1 MKNSKPITK
10 LMPRPV
16 PKTKRRNRRKQP
28 KRTRVRLDKRLPQ
41 FMLPQLTHAGEC
53 FLKCAFAAP
62 DSNVE
67 LASGIPDNYNGKSL
81 LKRSVEQTSVTF
93 PNGRTTYILLIPMPG
108 YLYFALQLPIGVS
121 PSNTSQFTGQPS
133 TDYSSLFPGG
143 ANLDTNVVKYRYMS
157 NAIEIVP
164 TMNDM
169 TWAGSIQCFK
179 LPVTLGTSDHGSAYQ
194 PTIQGLEGVG
204 SHLGPRYIAPFRNGV
219 YSMATNSEPD
229 FPFDDLVELEG
240 RLPATV
246 ESGDFGQLVP
256 GGFEGLTGI
265 GKLETVVITVTV
277 PSGAVDQSAI
287 IRTWSCVEYQTNPA
301 GILNDYSRVSPPID
315 PVALEYYRKIA
326 NNIPPAVAYYDNEGF
341 WDVVKRIIGIGTG
354 IANTLSVMPGPVGQ
368 IAGGLGTIGGAL
380 HRM

>member
-10 LMPRPV
+10 LIPRPV
-16 PKTKRRNRRKQP
+16 PKVKRRNRNRAP
-28 KRTRVRLDKRLPQ
+28 KRSRVKLDRRLPRYV
-41 FMLPQLTHAGEC
+41 LPQLTHAGEC

-81 LKRSVEQTSVTF
+81 LKRTIDQTAVTF
-93 PNGRTTYILLIPMPG
+93 PNGRTTYLLLVPMPG
-108 YLYFALQLPIGVS
+108 YSYFALQLPIGVS
-121 PSNTSQFTGQPS
+121 PSNSAQYVGQPCS
-133 TDYSSLFPGG
+133 DYVSVFPSVP
-143 ANLDTNVVKYRYMS
+143 NLDTNVVKYRYMS

-179 LPVTLGTSDHGSAYQ
+179 IPITLGTSNHGGTFY
-194 PTIQGLEGVG
+194 PTVQGMEGVG
-204 SHLGPRYIAPFRNGV
+204 SHTGPRYIAPFRNGV
-219 YSMATNSEPD
+219 YAMATNSEPD
-229 FPFDDLVELEG
+229 FPFDDFMEIATN
-240 RLPATV
+240 LPAIV
-246 ESGDFGQLVP
+246 ETGDFGQLVP
-256 GGFEGLTGI
+256 GGIELLTGI

-277 PSGAVDQSAI
+277 PSGSADQSAI
-287 IRTWSCVEYQTNPA
+287 IRTWSCIEYQTNPA
-301 GILNDYSRVSPPID
+301 GLLNDYARVSPPLD
-315 PVALEYYRKIA
+315 PLALEYYRKIA

-354 IANTLSVMPGPVGQ
+354 IATSLSVVPGPIGQ
-368 IAGGLGTIGGAL
+368 IAGGLSTIGTAI